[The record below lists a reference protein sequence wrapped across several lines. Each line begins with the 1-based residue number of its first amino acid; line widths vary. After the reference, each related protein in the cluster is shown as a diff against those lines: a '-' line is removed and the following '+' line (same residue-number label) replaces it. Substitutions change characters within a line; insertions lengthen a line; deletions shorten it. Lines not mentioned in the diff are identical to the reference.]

1 MRQISIPNNAFIARI
16 NPVDCK
22 QDLLRELNTKL
33 QFPYFGFNW
42 DSLYDQLR
50 DFYWIRQKYIFILHY
65 GLSLPYEDYEIYL
78 SVLRDSEQYW
88 LNYPDEHILKFVFVN
103 QSERVNGTGFEVI

>member
-1 MRQISIPNNAFIARI
+1 M
-16 NPVDCK
+16 
-22 QDLLRELNTKL
+22 
-33 QFPYFGFNW
+33 
-42 DSLYDQLR
+42 
-50 DFYWIRQKYIFILHY
+50 
-65 GLSLPYEDYEIYL
+65 GLSLPYEDYDIYQ